1 MAGGTIPKIYR
12 MCQIKGWCPGATAT
26 KESITQKWHQTPAE
40 NPLGLNTYLITWSDD
55 DIRGLGVPC
64 LSVPP
69 DDWNVLNVGDD
80 IEVIRLPDGRPYL
93 RNDARVSAVNFA
105 YNGTLLALEV
115 GVAVTMAVG
124 VIRKRSQ
131 ATNAT

>member
-1 MAGGTIPKIYR
+1 MF
-12 MCQIKGWCPGATAT
+12 
-26 KESITQKWHQTPAE
+26 
-40 NPLGLNTYLITWSDD
+40 
-55 DIRGLGVPC
+55 
-64 LSVPP
+64 
-69 DDWNVLNVGDD
+69 LNVGDD